1 MNTPLHCLLLQT
13 PGELLEGEKDFLR
26 LGYAVEAFPFM
37 QDASCLDDAE
47 AEELPLHAYAPGWR
61 HGALPEVRSRRAS
74 LVRMLTDP
82 RWQKE
87 DFLIFGESGAVPLVE
102 AATLRAAL
110 EKELNAHPETHLLRL
125 FHHKAHSPNDPRKV
139 VASLRFSAYQPGRER
154 SKASLYVSGLHAFVV
169 PSVHRKKVADV
180 LCHTPLPPDRALELA
195 AARGTLNIRVAESNL
210 FYQKPRTQR
219 AQAVSESNTPES
231 SIAVCLVVR
240 HLENLDRLLSLF
252 MAQPYGNCHVFAAV
266 KGMTADNFSSLVL
279 PRYEH
284 WIRQGR
290 VTLRHYPGKNQ
301 VSDLIDT
308 IRGVELSSYDLFV
321 FPREELLC
329 PSGLL
334 ERINRLHARLSPHH
348 CSCERGECRML
359 TTRNG
364 VQYAEP
370 PAKPA
375 RPLFYTLTREAAEY
389 LIACE
394 RNPAKI
400 AGLYP
405 DRQDPEHGAYG
416 HDADALMMQLV
427 RHSGGWDLS
436 DIEKE
441 IFLMVRP
448 SPAVSLNNPLV
459 EMEENLHEAIT
470 DDPASAEYLVE
481 LEHPYWTDNF
491 RILGVNGCRVKLPEK
506 ATVLRF
512 TERELV
518 LQWER
523 WGREQFIRDKEEG
536 PYRLHHTAALRRKAA
551 FNPGRRQE
559 SLDLV
564 ERALADPPVRW
575 GVCAVALPRE
585 SCYWLRDWIE
595 FHLRAGAFRVVIYDN
610 TGSTGSRRVDSVF
623 QAGQLQRSGT
633 SKRGEEYGRLTAH
646 LSDED
651 IKNKLDGLAAR
662 YGRERG
668 RIVPW
673 QPKDPETGQIIHGQ
687 VEAYEDFIRRWGKEL
702 DWCAFLDVDE
712 YLYCRPGTSVG
723 AILEQVESK
732 TPDVSRIMLKAWK
745 FRRRWG
751 KDGPRDIRRDTA
763 HLPQADGGE
772 KNLVRLCDVKA
783 ADIHWYWQ
791 MRHGTRRVTADPEGL
806 AFCHYNASDK
816 EMEKALLQPQIRPRD
831 FLTAEVDERAAV
843 EMR

>member
-1 MNTPLHCLLLQT
+1 MNKSHHCLLSRM
-13 PGELLEGEKDFLR
+13 PGEFLEGGEDLPSMQN
-26 LGYAVEAFPFM
+26 AFR
-37 QDASCLDDAE
+37 LDDAE
-47 AEELPLHAYAPGWR
+47 P
-61 HGALPEVRSRRAS
+61 
-74 LVRMLTDP
+74 
-82 RWQKE
+82 
-87 DFLIFGESGAVPLVE
+87 
-102 AATLRAAL
+102 
-110 EKELNAHPETHLLRL
+110 
-125 FHHKAHSPNDPRKV
+125 
-139 VASLRFSAYQPGRER
+139 
-154 SKASLYVSGLHAFVV
+154 
-169 PSVHRKKVADV
+169 KK
-180 LCHTPLPPDRALELA
+180 
-195 AARGTLNIRVAESNL
+195 
-210 FYQKPRTQR
+210 F
-219 AQAVSESNTPES
+219 
-231 SIAVCLVVR
+231 IAVCLVVR
-240 HLENLDRLLSLF
+240 RMENLDRLLPLF
-252 MAQPYGNCHVFAAV
+252 MVQPYGNCHVFVAV
-266 KGMTADNFSSLVL
+266 KGMTEDNFTSLVL

-308 IRGVELSSYDLFV
+308 VRGVELSPYDLFV

-329 PSGLL
+329 SSGFL

-348 CSCERGECRML
+348 CSYEQGECRML

-364 VQYAEP
+364 VQYTEP

-375 RPLFYTLTREAAEY
+375 NPLFYTLTREAAEY
-389 LIACE
+389 LMECE
-394 RNPAKI
+394 RNPAQL

-405 DRQDPEHGAYG
+405 DRRDPKHGAYG
-416 HDADALMMQLV
+416 HDADSLMMQMV
-427 RHSGGWDLS
+427 SYYGGENLS
-436 DIEKE
+436 SMEQE
-441 IFLMVRP
+441 TSFLLCP

-459 EMEENLHEAIT
+459 EMEESLHEAMT
-470 DDPASAEYLVE
+470 DDPVSAEYLVE
-481 LEHPYWTDNF
+481 LEHPYWTDCF
-491 RILGVNGCRVKLPEK
+491 RILGINGCRVKLPEK

-536 PYRLHHTAALRRKAA
+536 PYRLYHTAVLRRKGAD
-551 FNPGRRQE
+551 NPGRRQE

-564 ERALADPPVRW
+564 EMALAAPPVRW

-585 SCYWLRDWIE
+585 SYYWLRDWIE

-651 IKNKLDGLAAR
+651 IKSKLDGLSAR
-662 YGRERG
+662 YGRERV

-673 QPKDPETGQIIHGQ
+673 QPRDPETGQIIHGQ
-687 VEAYEDFIRRWGKEL
+687 VEAYEDFIRRWEKEL
-702 DWCAFLDVDE
+702 DWCAFLDMDE

-723 AILEQVESK
+723 TILEQVEAK

-745 FRRRWG
+745 FRQRWS
-751 KDGPRDIRRDTA
+751 KDGPRDIRRDMA
-763 HLPQADGGE
+763 HLPMSDGGE
-772 KNLVRLCDVKA
+772 KNLVRLCDIKA
-783 ADIHWYWQ
+783 ADIHWYWK
-791 MRHGTRRVTADPEGL
+791 MKRGTRCVIADPEGL

-816 EMEKALLQPQIRPRD
+816 EMENGPLQTLIRPRD
-831 FLTAEVDERAAV
+831 FLTAGIEHR
-843 EMR
+843 